1 MKITDID
8 IIPIYPKIAD
18 RNADQKARFFNINHR
33 TIFKITTDNG
43 IVGYGDARC
52 EAPLKSTVKHLI
64 DRDPFDFI
72 NADLNSGV
80 MGALYDA
87 MGKYLEIPAYKL
99 MGQKIRDRVP
109 VAAWTRPG
117 LPGRPGQ
124 RGSASRGRRVYD
136 L

>member
-1 MKITDID
+1 MKIIDID

-72 NADLNSGV
+72 NADLNSGL

-87 MGKYLEIPAYKL
+87 MGKYLELPAYKL
-99 MGQKIRDRVP
+99 MGQKIRDQR
-109 VAAWTRPG
+109 TRS
-117 LPGRPGQ
+117 LPGPARPPQKTWPKKFSEPRKKGI
-124 RGSASRGRRVYD
+124 
-136 L
+136 